1 MLTDEQIEVLSDTL
15 TPLFQYLEQEIIT
28 DVARR
33 IKKTMTYTRTAELQ
47 AMSMAEMGYS
57 PSKIRSEAM
66 KLLNAD
72 PAFRKEVAQNTMAYK
87 REIRNIINGITREAL
102 KTGDSIV
109 ASAGMMS
116 WVNDLSVWKSQGK
129 ELNNGFLPTMISA
142 ISEQTIDVLKN
153 ITNTTGFK
161 TMSGMESIEMLYR
174 NELDKAVIKI
184 CSGTFDQQTVLK
196 EVVHNL
202 ADSGLRSIDYASG
215 RSMQLDTAARVA
227 LRTGCHQ
234 LSAQIMDS
242 NIKQTNE
249 NLVYVSSH
257 WGARNEGIGVAN
269 HEQWQG
275 KLYFIKPGTDYSA
288 EAQRIGQDR
297 ILDLW
302 YATGYSVDGAHANNP
317 LGLHGYNCRHHHYV
331 WFLGASSLPK
341 VQPVPAPVTI
351 NGKTYDYFAMTK
363 KLRSMERSIRGLKR
377 EQDACQRLGHPVDEL
392 STKISQK
399 TREYKEFSV
408 SAGVPVKTSRLRY
421 ESGSTDITKTNAY
434 HDYHKIIEDSKDA
447 FDGSQ
452 EQYRKGAT
460 FRKITGDNIEIV
472 DNATYNKIIRPVLKN
487 GGVVIRGT
495 EEIES
500 HLAKYDA
507 TASCIGDVLL
517 FSKHIT
523 VSDVLEETYHFKQNR
538 LKQNIDKPLQEKIIL
553 NEIDAKEYLLSM
565 EKKYKIPIRET
576 EITRTQLESY
586 RKELIKLYENN

>member
-15 TPLFQYLEQEIIT
+15 TPLFQYLEQEIIA

-87 REIRNIINGITREAL
+87 REVRNIINGITKEAL
-102 KTGDSIV
+102 KTGDNIV
-109 ASAGMMS
+109 ASAGNMS

-129 ELNNGFLPTMISA
+129 QLSDGFLPTMINA
-142 ISEQTIDVLKN
+142 ISEQTIDALKN

-202 ADSGLRSIDYASG
+202 ANSGLRSIDYASG

-257 WGARNEGIGVAN
+257 WGARNEGVGVAN

-275 KLYFIKPGTDYSA
+275 KLYFIRPGIDYSA

-297 ILDLW
+297 IMDLW
-302 YATGYSVDGAHANNP
+302 YATGYSVDGAHTSNP

-341 VQPVPAPVTI
+341 VQPVPTPVTI

-363 KLRSMERSIRGLKR
+363 KLRSMERSIRALKR
-377 EQDACQRLGHPVDEL
+377 EKDASQRLGLPVDEL
-392 STKISQK
+392 SAKISAK

-408 SAGVPVKTSRLRY
+408 SAGVPIKTSHLRY
-421 ESGSTDITKTNAY
+421 ESGSSDITKTTSY
-434 HDYHKIIEDSKDA
+434 LDYQKIIKDSKDA

-460 FRKITGDNIEIV
+460 FRKITGDHIEIV
-472 DNATYNKIIRPVLKN
+472 DNPTYNKLIRPVIKN
-487 GGVVIRGT
+487 GGIVIRGT
-495 EEIES
+495 PEVEQ
-500 HLAKYDA
+500 HLEQYNA
-507 TASCIGDVLL
+507 TASCLNDVIL
-517 FSKHIT
+517 FSNKVT
-523 VSDVLEETYHFKQNR
+523 VSDVLEETYHFRQNR
-538 LKQNIDKPLQEKIIL
+538 LLLNNDKSIQERCIL

-565 EKKYKIPIRET
+565 EKKYNIPIRET
-576 EITRTQLESY
+576 EITRSQLESY
-586 RKELIKLYENN
+586 RKELIKFHENN